1 MTDRVGQ
8 HLGPYQL
15 IQVLGQGHWASV
27 YLGEHGHLHT
37 QAAIKVLH
45 GPWADSEVD
54 GFLGE
59 ARTLARLRHPHIV
72 RVLDFGVQEGTP
84 FLVMEYA
91 PGGTLRQR
99 HPKGTQLPLQTVV
112 SYVKQVAS
120 ALQYAHD
127 QRLIHRDLKPENLLL
142 GPDQDIWLADFGL
155 ALVAHS
161 ARVPPFQQA
170 AGTLTYM
177 APEQLQGHPTPASDQ
192 YALGVLVYE
201 WLAGERPF
209 SGSFPELAVKQTLA
223 PPPPLSERVPTIP
236 AKVGQVVLRALA
248 KDPEQRFASTYAF
261 ALALEEAAREAA
273 SGQTLPFLTAQFAAE
288 DRHSVTSRP
297 PLPIQPNPLI
307 GREQEVAAIQ
317 RLLSR
322 EEVRL
327 LALTGPGG
335 TGKTRLG
342 LQVAAELSDRFP
354 DGVYFVNLAPISD
367 PALVV
372 STIAQTLGVKETAEQ
387 PLLDLLS
394 AFLREKQ
401 VLLLLDN
408 FEQVVSAAVQ
418 VTELLATCPKLKV
431 IVTSRAVL
439 HVRGEQEFAVP
450 PLSVPDPKRLPDLV
464 TLSQYEA
471 VALFIQRAQA
481 ARPEF
486 QLTNAN
492 AAAVAEICVRL
503 DGLPLAIELA
513 AARIKVL
520 PPQALLVRLDQRLA
534 VLTSGARDVPVRQQT
549 LRNTITWSYDLLGA
563 AEQQLF
569 RRLSVFGG
577 GWTLEAA
584 EALYAALDT
593 GNNDG
598 AGALLDRITSL
609 LDNSLLYRVDSEGNE
624 PRFAML
630 ETLREYAFEAL
641 AASQELNVARQ
652 AHAAYYLRLVEAE
665 LEREE
670 GRQREKLELLEQ
682 EYDNLRAALRFTL
695 EQAEAGHDSAMAL
708 HLGSL
713 LTPFWLMR
721 GYWSEGRAFLERA
734 LTKHE
739 GVGGTVLAKALVAA
753 GKLAFQQGDYERAEL
768 LAEESLALFRE
779 IGDTRGSATAL
790 EILGT
795 LAWNRGNLSSAQAL
809 LQEALALYKQTG
821 DRRATVSSLFDLAW
835 LARNQGE
842 YTRAQALCEEC
853 LTLSRNLADTR
864 GAADAQLLMAQMLFD
879 TQTAPTTVRT
889 QAEDVLVL
897 YRQVDD
903 KEGIAACFHLLGQ
916 ITLLQ
921 GEAEEARSWFEQSVA
936 LHKELG
942 HQAGLAWA
950 VSGLAR
956 VALAQ
961 GDYVAARNRYEESLA
976 RARAMDDQ
984 ELLVS
989 CMEGL
994 AMVVSAQGEP
1004 VWAARL
1010 WGAAEVLRK
1019 TIGEPVSPVEH
1030 AFYERAIMDTRRR
1043 LGERAFEAG
1052 WDQGRTMT
1060 PDQALQ
1066 AQLPLPALSAS
1077 PSTSVAGRMPIA
1089 YPAGLTVREV
1099 EVLRL
1104 VAKGMTDAQIAEALV
1119 ISPRTVNTHLT
1130 SIYSKI
1136 GVSSRSEAT
1145 RYALE
1150 QRLA

>member
-1 MTDRVGQ
+1 MTDRLGQ
-8 HLGPYQL
+8 HLGHYQL

-27 YLGEHGHLHT
+27 YLGEHRHLHT
-37 QAAIKVLH
+37 RAAIKVLH

-54 GFLGE
+54 GFLAE
-59 ARTLARLRHPHIV
+59 ARTLAHLRHPHIV
-72 RVLDFGVQEGTP
+72 RVLDFGVQEGIP

-99 HPKGTQLPLQTVV
+99 HHRGTQLPLQTVV

-127 QRLIHRDLKPENLLL
+127 QRLVHRDLKPENLLL
-142 GPDQDIWLADFGL
+142 GPDQEIWLADFGL

-161 ARVPPFQQA
+161 TRVQSLQQA

-236 AKVGQVVLRALA
+236 AMVGQVVLRALA
-248 KDPEQRFASTYAF
+248 KDPKQRFASTYAF
-261 ALALEEAAREAA
+261 ALALEEA
-273 SGQTLPFLTAQFAAE
+273 SGQTVPFLTAQFAAE
-288 DRHSVTSRP
+288 DRHRVTSQP
-297 PLPIQPNPLI
+297 HLPIQPNPLI

-322 EEVRL
+322 QEVRL

-372 STIAQTLGVKETAEQ
+372 PTIAQTLGVKESAEQ

-401 VLLLLDN
+401 LLLLLDN

-418 VTELLATCPKLKV
+418 VAELLATCPKLKG

-439 HVRGEQEFAVP
+439 HVRWEQEFAVP
-450 PLSVPDPKRLPDLV
+450 PLSMPDPKHLPDLV

-520 PPQALLVRLDQRLA
+520 SPQALLARLGQRLT

-549 LRNTITWSYDLLGA
+549 LRNTITWSYDLLEA

-577 GWTLEAA
+577 GWTLGAA
-584 EALYAALDT
+584 EALYAALDD
-593 GNNDG
+593 GSNDG
-598 AGALLDRITSL
+598 AGGLLDRITSL
-609 LDNSLLYRVDSEGNE
+609 LDNSLLYRMDSEGNE

-630 ETLREYAFEAL
+630 ETLREYAFESL
-641 AASQELNVARQ
+641 AASQELNAARQ

-682 EYDNLRAALRFTL
+682 EHDNLRAALRFTL
-695 EQAEAGHDSAMAL
+695 EQAEAGRDSAMAL
-708 HLGSL
+708 HLGSV

-721 GYWSEGRAFLERA
+721 GHWSEGRAFLERA
-734 LTKHE
+734 LTKRE
-739 GVGGTVLAKALVAA
+739 GVGGTVLAKALVAT

-779 IGDTRGSATAL
+779 IGDTRGSTPAL
-790 EILGT
+790 EILGV
-795 LAWNRGNLSSAQAL
+795 LAWNRGKLSSAQAL
-809 LQEALALYKQTG
+809 LQEALALYKQTS
-821 DRRATVSSLFDLAW
+821 DKQATVNLLVDLAW
-835 LARNQGE
+835 LARGQGE
-842 YTRAQALCEEC
+842 YTRARVLCEEC
-853 LTLSRNLADTR
+853 LTLSSDLGDTR
-864 GAADAQLLMAQMLFD
+864 GAANAQLLMAQMLFD
-879 TQTAPTTVRT
+879 TQATPTLVRT
-889 QAEDVLVL
+889 QAEDVLAL

-916 ITLLQ
+916 IILLQ
-921 GEAEEARSWFEQSVA
+921 DETEEARSWFEQSVA

-956 VALAQ
+956 VAFAQ
-961 GDYVAARNRYEESLA
+961 GDYIVARNRYEESLA
-976 RARAMDDQ
+976 RAKAMDDQ

-989 CMEGL
+989 CMEGM

-1004 VWAARL
+1004 AWAARL

-1019 TIGEPVSPVEH
+1019 TIGEPLSPVEH
-1030 AFYERAIMDTRRR
+1030 AFYERAIMDARRR

-1052 WDQGRTMT
+1052 WVQGRTMT

-1104 VAKGMTDAQIAEALV
+1104 VAKGMTDAQIAETLV

-1130 SIYSKI
+1130 SIYNKI